1 MAIIV
6 GIIIGVIVIIAL
18 ANESFLGKIGLFLAG
33 TIILT
38 LIGGTAFSFL
48 WTVSRVLFL
57 LLVVYLIALLF
68 MNIFK

>member
-1 MAIIV
+1 MAIIIGIIV
-6 GIIIGVIVIIAL
+6 GIIFIIAL
-18 ANESFLGKIGLFLAG
+18 ANESFLGKISLFLAG

-38 LIGGTAFSFL
+38 LIGGIAFSFL

-68 MNIFK
+68 INIFK

>member
-1 MAIIV
+1 MAIVV
-6 GIIIGVIVIIAL
+6 GIIIGVIIIIAL

-38 LIGGTAFSFL
+38 LIGGIAFSFL